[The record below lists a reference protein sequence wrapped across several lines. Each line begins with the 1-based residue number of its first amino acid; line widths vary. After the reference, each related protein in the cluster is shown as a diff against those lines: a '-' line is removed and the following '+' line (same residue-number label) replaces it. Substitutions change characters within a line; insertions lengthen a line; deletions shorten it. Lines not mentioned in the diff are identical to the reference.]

1 MRVREE
7 GKGRRKENESDRGG
21 KERERKREIIVGEKG
36 HCRRVVNRVVEKEGE
51 ERDEERNLR
60 DSWLG
65 KQ

>member
-1 MRVREE
+1 MKVTEE
-7 GKGRRKENESDRGG
+7 G
-21 KERERKREIIVGEKG
+21 KREIIVGEKG